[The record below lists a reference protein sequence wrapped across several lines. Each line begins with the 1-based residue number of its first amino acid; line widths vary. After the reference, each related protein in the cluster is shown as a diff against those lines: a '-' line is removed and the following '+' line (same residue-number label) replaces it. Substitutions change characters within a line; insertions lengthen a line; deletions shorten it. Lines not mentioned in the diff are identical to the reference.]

1 MWCPR
6 RVARVGRICSQ
17 TAIRVPRYA
26 KRHRESAAQI
36 PDSDTIALTLTHV
49 TSQPNDSRW
58 QRPDDSAAPTPVRP
72 ASASLVDPE
81 DDLPSATYAGDFETT
96 VIPHHDSSDSSD
108 SSGVRSSSSGYGL
121 IGGQEP
127 LPYQP
132 QASISGRHSAFGPEA
147 IDEHQ
152 HHPDDERVRAAAR
165 RGTQHLGLLILRVG
179 LGAVLL
185 AHGLQKLFGWW
196 GGQGLNGFKNS
207 LSGAGYQHADILTYC
222 AAGGEIAAGVLLVL
236 GLFTPLAAAGA
247 LAYLTN
253 SLLAGMSAQHS
264 GHGGRSFP
272 YFLPN
277 GHEYEIT
284 LIVMATAVI
293 LVGPGRYGFD
303 AGRGWARRPFIG
315 SFVALLVGIGA
326 GVALWILLNGA
337 NPVG

>member
-1 MWCPR
+1 
-6 RVARVGRICSQ
+6 V
-17 TAIRVPRYA
+17 
-26 KRHRESAAQI
+26 
-36 PDSDTIALTLTHV
+36 
-49 TSQPNDSRW
+49 
-58 QRPDDSAAPTPVRP
+58 PTPVRP

-96 VIPHHDSSDSSD
+96 LIPHYDSSDSGS
-108 SSGVRSSSSGYGL
+108 VRSSSSGYGVM
-121 IGGQEP
+121 GTHEP

-132 QASISGRHSAFGPEA
+132 QSTGRHSAFGPEGV
-147 IDEHQ
+147 DEHEQ
-152 HHPDDERVRAAAR
+152 HDDERVRAAHR

-179 LGAVLL
+179 LGAVFV

-207 LSGAGYQHADILTYC
+207 LSDIGYQHADILTYC

-247 LAYLTN
+247 LAYLIN
-253 SLLAGMSAQHS
+253 SLLAGMSAQH
-264 GHGGRSFP
+264 HGKSLPF
-272 YFLPN
+272 FLPN

-284 LIVMATAVI
+284 LIVMAAAVI

-315 SFVALLVGIGA
+315 SFAALVLGIGA
-326 GVALWILLNGA
+326 GIALWVLLNGA
-337 NPVG
+337 NPVT

>member
-1 MWCPR
+1 
-6 RVARVGRICSQ
+6 
-17 TAIRVPRYA
+17 
-26 KRHRESAAQI
+26 
-36 PDSDTIALTLTHV
+36 V
-49 TSQPNDSRW
+49 TSQSNDTRW
-58 QRPDDSAAPTPVRP
+58 QRPEDAAAPTPVRP
-72 ASASLVDPE
+72 SSASLVDPE

-96 VIPHHDSSDSSD
+96 TIPHYDSEAAGSARPAST
-108 SSGVRSSSSGYGL
+108 GYGL
-121 IGGQEP
+121 LGGQEP

-132 QASISGRHSAFGPEA
+132 QSGRHSAFGPDE
-147 IDEHQ
+147 IDEHDV
-152 HHPDDERVRAAAR
+152 HDDERVRAAGR
-165 RGTQHLGLLILRVG
+165 RGTQHLGLLVLRVG
-179 LGAVLL
+179 LGAVFV

-196 GGQGLNGFKNS
+196 GGRGLSGFKTA
-207 LSGAGYQHADILTYC
+207 LSDIGYQHADILTYC

-253 SLLAGMSAQHS
+253 SLLAGMSAQH
-264 GHGGRSFP
+264 HGKSLP

-284 LIVMATAVI
+284 LIVMAAAVI

-315 SFVALLVGIGA
+315 SFAALVLGIGA
-326 GVALWILLNGA
+326 GVALWVLLNGA